1 MQDFVL
7 ENKIAI
13 IGGGHAGVEAALAIS
28 RMNHSCYLITMD
40 HKSIARMSCNPAIGG
55 LAKGHLVRE
64 IDALGGIMGLAAD
77 KTSIQFK
84 TLNKSKG
91 RAVCSPRAQVDKIEY
106 SKYVRNTILKDKNI
120 HIISDEAVDILVD
133 KSSVSGIRLKS
144 GNTLH
149 VESLIVTT
157 GTFLRGKIHIGKSA
171 YEAGRFAEPP
181 SKGITESLIGLGF
194 ETYRLK
200 TGTPPRLLASSINWE
215 ALDLALGDEKINYF
229 SIKTKPSFQSPNIPC
244 YIAKTNAKTHEIL
257 KNNLNR
263 SPMYS
268 GQINAIGPRY
278 CPSVEDKVVRFAD
291 KESHQLFLE
300 PEWNNSKQIY
310 VNGFSTSMPEE
321 VQIKSLKSI
330 KGLENIE
337 LIRPGYAIEY
347 DYFPSRQLKSTLE
360 TKKIKGLFLA
370 GQLNGTSGYEEA
382 AAQGLVAGVNSAHY
396 TNNNKP
402 MVLKRSESY
411 IGVLIDDLITKEI
424 NEPYRMFTSRAEHR
438 LFLRQDNADF
448 RLSEI
453 GIKNNLL
460 QPNHLSLFNQYKQD
474 YSELKKTLR
483 KQTIVEKGKKYS
495 LWNYLKRPE
504 VQINNI
510 AGFDFSKH
518 NPRVL
523 FSIESEA
530 KYEGYINIQSQ
541 RNKKIK
547 KLENMLIPKDLNFST
562 IKNLSLESIEK
573 LNLVQPETLGQAS
586 RIGGVRQSD
595 VATLSFYLYKKK

>member
-91 RAVCSPRAQVDKIEY
+91 RAVWSPRAQVDKIEY

-133 KSSVSGIRLKS
+133 KSSVSGVRLKS

-595 VATLSFYLYKKK
+595 IATLSFYLYKKK

>member
-91 RAVCSPRAQVDKIEY
+91 RAVWSPRAQVDKIEY
-106 SKYVRNTILKDKNI
+106 SKYVRNAILKDKNI

-510 AGFDFSKH
+510 AGFDFSKY

-595 VATLSFYLYKKK
+595 IATLSFYLYKKK

>member
-91 RAVCSPRAQVDKIEY
+91 RAVWSPRAQVDKIEY

>member
-1 MQDFVL
+1 VL

-91 RAVCSPRAQVDKIEY
+91 RAVWSPRAQVDKIEY
-106 SKYVRNTILKDKNI
+106 SKYVRNAILKDKNI

-510 AGFDFSKH
+510 AGFDFSKY

-595 VATLSFYLYKKK
+595 IATLSFYLYKKK

>member
-1 MQDFVL
+1 ML

-91 RAVCSPRAQVDKIEY
+91 RAVWSPRAQVDKIEY

-133 KSSVSGIRLKS
+133 KSSVSGVRLKS

-595 VATLSFYLYKKK
+595 IATLSFYLYKKK

>member
-1 MQDFVL
+1 ML

-91 RAVCSPRAQVDKIEY
+91 RAVWSPRAQVDKIEY

-595 VATLSFYLYKKK
+595 IATLSFYLYKKK

>member
-595 VATLSFYLYKKK
+595 IATLSFYLYKKK

>member
-1 MQDFVL
+1 ML

-91 RAVCSPRAQVDKIEY
+91 RAVWSPRAQVDKIEY

>member
-1 MQDFVL
+1 ML

-91 RAVCSPRAQVDKIEY
+91 RAVWSPRAQVDKIEY

-382 AAQGLVAGVNSAHY
+382 AAQGLVAGGNSAHY

-595 VATLSFYLYKKK
+595 IATLSFYLYKKK